1 MTPVNSKTYV
11 VYRNELNAF
20 LESNNFK
27 LVRKACMVGLSC
39 QDSDKAR
46 LRCVGQ

>member
-1 MTPVNSKTYV
+1 M
-11 VYRNELNAF
+11 YRNELNAF

-39 QDSDKAR
+39 QDSDKASLELRGTVNYTR
-46 LRCVGQ
+46 LYE